1 MADYSFIQFLVEDK
15 SGEIL
20 VDQVIQKYVLRK
32 ENIEYTINSFKGIGK
47 IPSKAKNLSQIKSGR
62 LLTDLPLYLTGID
75 RSLENMPGKKA
86 IFVIFDKDNVDC
98 VELKKNLVEMYHNLD
113 LSLQVFFCIAIEE
126 MEAWLLGDKEAVIKA
141 YPRAKKQLLQKYVQD
156 SIVGTWEWLAD
167 IVYKGGLHSL
177 KRDATSYYE
186 IGKFKCECAQNI
198 GAYMNIRNNKSE
210 SFNYFIKKLDDF
222 YSSSS

>member
-20 VDQVIQKYVLRK
+20 ADQVMQKYVLRK

-86 IFVIFDKDNVDC
+86 IF
-98 VELKKNLVEMYHNLD
+98 
-113 LSLQVFFCIAIEE
+113 
-126 MEAWLLGDKEAVIKA
+126 
-141 YPRAKKQLLQKYVQD
+141 
-156 SIVGTWEWLAD
+156 
-167 IVYKGGLHSL
+167 
-177 KRDATSYYE
+177 
-186 IGKFKCECAQNI
+186 
-198 GAYMNIRNNKSE
+198 
-210 SFNYFIKKLDDF
+210 
-222 YSSSS
+222 

>member
-1 MADYSFIQFLVEDK
+1 M
-15 SGEIL
+15 
-20 VDQVIQKYVLRK
+20 
-32 ENIEYTINSFKGIGK
+32 
-47 IPSKAKNLSQIKSGR
+47 
-62 LLTDLPLYLTGID
+62 YLTGID

-198 GAYMNIRNNKSE
+198 GSIPLYSLSE
-210 SFNYFIKKLDDF
+210 GKKDYFPRIHPVWISDIPYPYCGQSPPRGYHRSGPAPRLPNG
-222 YSSSS
+222 

>member
-20 VDQVIQKYVLRK
+20 VDQVMQKYVLRK

-62 LLTDLPLYLTGID
+62 LLTDLPLYLRGIG

-98 VELKKNLVEMYHNLD
+98 
-113 LSLQVFFCIAIEE
+113 SLQVFFCIAIEE

-198 GAYMNIRNNKSE
+198 GTYLNIRNNKSE

>member
-1 MADYSFIQFLVEDK
+1 MADYSYIEFLVEDK

-20 VDQVIQKYVLRK
+20 VDQVMQKYVLRK

-62 LLTDLPLYLTGID
+62 LLTDLPLYLRGIG
-75 RSLENMPGKKA
+75 RSLETMPGKKA

-98 VELKKNLVEMYHNLD
+98 
-113 LSLQVFFCIAIEE
+113 SLQVFFCIAIEE

-156 SIVGTWEWLAD
+156 SIIGTWECLAD

-186 IGKFKCECAQNI
+186 IGKF
-198 GAYMNIRNNKSE
+198 
-210 SFNYFIKKLDDF
+210 
-222 YSSSS
+222 

>member
-1 MADYSFIQFLVEDK
+1 M
-15 SGEIL
+15 
-20 VDQVIQKYVLRK
+20 
-32 ENIEYTINSFKGIGK
+32 
-47 IPSKAKNLSQIKSGR
+47 
-62 LLTDLPLYLTGID
+62 PLYLRGIG

-98 VELKKNLVEMYHNLD
+98 
-113 LSLQVFFCIAIEE
+113 SLQVFFCIAIEE

-156 SIVGTWEWLAD
+156 SIIGTWECLAD

-186 IGKFKCECAQNI
+186 IGKF
-198 GAYMNIRNNKSE
+198 
-210 SFNYFIKKLDDF
+210 
-222 YSSSS
+222 